1 MKRIIALICVFLLLP
16 CAVLGEGGSDGLLY
30 HVTGGSGEAWI
41 LGSIHIGS
49 PDMYPFGQ
57 HILSALESADTLV
70 LESDSD
76 SDESAALALS
86 LMAADTPLQNRI
98 SGDTYALLEQVCKRT
113 GYSLSYLSTLKTW
126 GIVTLLSTQVNAVE
140 MGMEDIS
147 AAASYG
153 VETQIKQLAD
163 GKHRLFLED
172 LRESMLVMDD
182 FSPELQEYLLKDAC
196 QALLNPQTTD
206 TALYPSWWRDGDAQA
221 FAGSFMLDT
230 QDETA
235 APLMEEYVDKLLTRR
250 NQAMAKKIHSL
261 LEDGQG
267 HRYFITIGL
276 MHLVLEDDSVLT
288 QLASMGYQVDRL
300 H

>member
-49 PDMYPFGQ
+49 PDMYPFGH

-70 LESDSD
+70 VESDSD
-76 SDESAALALS
+76 SDEAAGLALS
-86 LMAADTPLQNRI
+86 LMAADTPLRDRI
-98 SGDTYALLEQVCKRT
+98 SGDTYALLERVCDRT
-113 GYSLSYLSTLKTW
+113 GYSLSYFSTLKTW

-147 AAASYG
+147 AAVSYG
-153 VETQIKQLAD
+153 VETQIRQLAD
-163 GKHRLFLED
+163 GKPRLFLED
-172 LRESMLVMDD
+172 LREAMLVMDD
-182 FSPELQEYLLKDAC
+182 FSPELQEYLLRDAC

-206 TALYPSWWRDGDAQA
+206 TALYPVWWRDGDAQA
-221 FAGSFMLDT
+221 FADSFTLDT

-235 APLMEEYVDKLLTRR
+235 APLMEEYADKMLTRR
-250 NQAMAKKIHSL
+250 NQAMAKKIQTL
-261 LEDGQG
+261 LDDDWG

>member
-1 MKRIIALICVFLLLP
+1 MKRIIAFVCVFLLLP
-16 CAVLGEGGSDGLLY
+16 CAALAAGGSNGLLY
-30 HVTGGSGEAWI
+30 HVTGGNSEAWI

-70 LESDSD
+70 FESDSD
-76 SDESAALALS
+76 SDEAAELALS
-86 LMAADTPLQNRI
+86 LMAADAPLRDRI
-98 SGDTYALLEQVCKRT
+98 SGDAYALLEQVCEQT

-153 VETQIKQLAD
+153 VETQIKQLA
-163 GKHRLFLED
+163 GNKPRLFLED
-172 LRESMLVMDD
+172 LREAMLVMDD

-221 FAGSFMLDT
+221 FANSFTLDT

-235 APLMEEYVDKLLTRR
+235 ARLTEEYVDKMLTRR
-250 NQAMAKKIHSL
+250 NQFMAKKIQSL
-261 LEDGQG
+261 LDDGQG
-267 HRYFITIGL
+267 RRYFITIGL

-288 QLASMGYQVDRL
+288 LLASMDYQVDRL